1 MQISLISQIYNSIM
15 DKVKNLHNLRN
26 LHAQINTC
34 WSLSHADLADFA
46 DIYNGWRQSTIE
58 ALVLWFK

>member
-26 LHAQINTC
+26 LHA
-34 WSLSHADLADFA
+34 
-46 DIYNGWRQSTIE
+46 
-58 ALVLWFK
+58 K

>member
-26 LHAQINTC
+26 LHAIIN
-34 WSLSHADLADFA
+34 A
-46 DIYNGWRQSTIE
+46 
-58 ALVLWFK
+58 